1 MHSFK
6 YSKNKENI
14 NNNINFTNPEKIV
27 INSIT
32 DLLKIP
38 IHKINHSKLEN
49 FSGLYFD
56 KIYQEA
62 IKSENN
68 QDSEDIPS
76 PKKVPIN
83 KPKKKVHK
91 EKKAKTHE
99 YSKNENL
106 SQHRTKNK
114 SKKINS
120 NESKKNYINNNKKEI
135 DKIDTKEFYP
145 EELEVGLP
153 EAEPEKDS
161 EDDQYRQEIKN
172 DNVNVIQNKT
182 KKKMSTKKISKKK
195 HKKGKNI
202 NITPIDDDQQPDFK
216 INSLNNNYITP
227 LPSNRQVY
235 MYGQMVTPGNE
246 DDNDDFYDKNK
257 YYMPTPTPTPT
268 PMGIDDNEDKKDNSE
283 NPIYPLN
290 KIIFSIDYNSLFGE
304 EVGILGSSPK
314 LGLWKLSDALL
325 LKWNFGNMWT
335 GEINVEVEDLQDFEF
350 KFIIIENNK
359 IKYWES
365 GNNNIVN
372 FTGLINEFQF
382 NKIGRY
388 NKYEYEYNQND
399 GTLLIKCHWHK

>member
-1 MHSFK
+1 MHSYK

-14 NNNINFTNPEKIV
+14 SNNINYVDPEKIV

-76 PKKVPIN
+76 PKKAPVT
-83 KPKKKVHK
+83 KSKKKVHK
-91 EKKAKTHE
+91 EKKTKAHE

-106 SQHRTKNK
+106 SQHRNKNK

-120 NESKKNYINNNKKEI
+120 NENKKNYISNNKK
-135 DKIDTKEFYP
+135 DIDTKEFYN

-153 EAEPEKDS
+153 EVEPEKDS
-161 EDDQYRQEIKN
+161 DNDQFRQEIKN
-172 DNVNVIQNKT
+172 DNINVIQNKV
-182 KKKMSTKKISKKK
+182 KKKTSTKKVSKKK

-202 NITPIDDDQQPDFK
+202 NITPIDDDQQQDFK
-216 INSLNNNYITP
+216 VNNLNNNYITP

-246 DDNDDFYDKNK
+246 DDSDDFYDKNK

-268 PMGIDDNEDKKDNSE
+268 PMGIDDNEDKKENTE

-290 KIIFSIDYNSLFGE
+290 RIIFSIDYNSLFGE

-314 LGLWKLSDALL
+314 LGLWNLSDALL

-350 KFIIIENNK
+350 KFVIIENNK

-399 GTLLIKCHWHK
+399 GILLIKCHWHK

>member
-14 NNNINFTNPEKIV
+14 SNNINYINPEKIV

-76 PKKVPIN
+76 PKKAPVN
-83 KPKKKVHK
+83 KSKKKVHK
-91 EKKAKTHE
+91 ERKTKTHE

-106 SQHRTKNK
+106 SQHRNKNK

-120 NESKKNYINNNKKEI
+120 NENKKNYINNNKKDI
-135 DKIDTKEFYP
+135 NTKEFYN

-153 EAEPEKDS
+153 EVEPEKDS

-172 DNVNVIQNKT
+172 DNINVNQNKM
-182 KKKMSTKKISKKK
+182 KKKMSNKKISKKK
-195 HKKGKNI
+195 HKKGKII
-202 NITPIDDDQQPDFK
+202 NITPLDEDQQQDFK
-216 INSLNNNYITP
+216 INNLNNNFITP

-257 YYMPTPTPTPT
+257 YYMNTPTPTPT
-268 PMGIDDNEDKKDNSE
+268 PMGIDDNEDKKENTE

-314 LGLWKLSDALL
+314 LGLWNLSDALL

-350 KFIIIENNK
+350 KFVIIENNK

>member
-14 NNNINFTNPEKIV
+14 SNNINYGNPEKIV

-56 KIYQEA
+56 KIYEEA

-76 PKKVPIN
+76 PKKVPVN
-83 KPKKKVHK
+83 KSKKKVHK
-91 EKKAKTHE
+91 EKKAKAHE
-99 YSKNENL
+99 YSKNENS
-106 SQHRTKNK
+106 SQHKNKNK
-114 SKKINS
+114 SKKANS
-120 NESKKNYINNNKKEI
+120 NENKINYINNNNKEN
-135 DKIDTKEFYP
+135 DVKEFYT

-153 EAEPEKDS
+153 EVEQEKDS
-161 EDDQYRQEIKN
+161 DDDQYRQEIKN
-172 DNVNVIQNKT
+172 DNIIMIPNT
-182 KKKMSTKKISKKK
+182 MKKKMSNKKLSKKK

-202 NITPIDDDQQPDFK
+202 NITPIDDYQKQDFK
-216 INSLNNNYITP
+216 INNLNNNYITP

-246 DDNDDFYDKNK
+246 DDNDDFYAKNN

-268 PMGIDDNEDKKDNSE
+268 PMGFDDNEDKKDNNE

-314 LGLWKLSDALL
+314 LGQWRLSEALL

-350 KFIIIENNK
+350 KFVIIENNK

>member
-1 MHSFK
+1 MHSYK

-14 NNNINFTNPEKIV
+14 SNNINYVDPEKIV

-68 QDSEDIPS
+68 QDSDDILS
-76 PKKVPIN
+76 PKKAPVT
-83 KPKKKVHK
+83 KSKKKVHK
-91 EKKAKTHE
+91 EKKTKAHE

-106 SQHRTKNK
+106 SQHRNKNK

-120 NESKKNYINNNKKEI
+120 NENKKNYISNNKK
-135 DKIDTKEFYP
+135 DIDTKEFYN

-153 EAEPEKDS
+153 EVEPEKDS
-161 EDDQYRQEIKN
+161 DNDQFRQEIKN
-172 DNVNVIQNKT
+172 DNINVIQNKV
-182 KKKMSTKKISKKK
+182 KKKTSTKKVSKKK

-202 NITPIDDDQQPDFK
+202 NITPIDDDQQQDFK
-216 INSLNNNYITP
+216 VNNLNNNYITP

-246 DDNDDFYDKNK
+246 DDSDDFYDKNK

-268 PMGIDDNEDKKDNSE
+268 PMGIDDNEDKKENTE

-314 LGLWKLSDALL
+314 LGLWNLSDALL

-350 KFIIIENNK
+350 KFVIIENNK

>member
-14 NNNINFTNPEKIV
+14 SNNINYINPEKIV

-76 PKKVPIN
+76 PKKAPVN
-83 KPKKKVHK
+83 KSKKKVHK
-91 EKKAKTHE
+91 ERKTKTHE

-106 SQHRTKNK
+106 SQHRNKNK
-114 SKKINS
+114 SKKTNS
-120 NESKKNYINNNKKEI
+120 NENKKNYISNNKKDI
-135 DKIDTKEFYP
+135 NTKEFYN

-153 EAEPEKDS
+153 EVEPEKDS

-172 DNVNVIQNKT
+172 DNINVNQNKM
-182 KKKMSTKKISKKK
+182 KKKMSNKKISKKK
-195 HKKGKNI
+195 HKKGKII
-202 NITPIDDDQQPDFK
+202 NITPLDEDQQQDFK
-216 INSLNNNYITP
+216 INNLNNNFITP

-257 YYMPTPTPTPT
+257 YYMNTPTPTPT
-268 PMGIDDNEDKKDNSE
+268 PMGIDDNEDKKENTE

-314 LGLWKLSDALL
+314 LGLWNLSDALL

-350 KFIIIENNK
+350 KFVIIENNK

-399 GTLLIKCHWHK
+399 GILLIKCHWHK

>member
-14 NNNINFTNPEKIV
+14 SNNINYANPEKIV

-56 KIYQEA
+56 KIYEEA
-62 IKSENN
+62 IKSENH

-76 PKKVPIN
+76 PKKVPVN
-83 KPKKKVHK
+83 KSKKKVHK
-91 EKKAKTHE
+91 EKKTKAHE
-99 YSKNENL
+99 YIKNENS
-106 SQHRTKNK
+106 SQHKNKNK
-114 SKKINS
+114 SKKANS
-120 NESKKNYINNNKKEI
+120 NENKINYINNNNKEN
-135 DKIDTKEFYP
+135 DVKEFYT

-153 EAEPEKDS
+153 EVEQEKDS
-161 EDDQYRQEIKN
+161 DDDQYRQEIKN
-172 DNVNVIQNKT
+172 DNIIMIPNT
-182 KKKMSTKKISKKK
+182 MKKKMSNKKINKKK

-202 NITPIDDDQQPDFK
+202 NITPIDDYQKQDFK
-216 INSLNNNYITP
+216 ISNLNNNYITP

-246 DDNDDFYDKNK
+246 DDNDDFYAKNN

-268 PMGIDDNEDKKDNSE
+268 PMGFDDNEDKKDNNE

-314 LGLWKLSDALL
+314 LGQWRLSEALL

-350 KFIIIENNK
+350 KFVIIENNK

>member
-14 NNNINFTNPEKIV
+14 SNNINYINPEKIV

-76 PKKVPIN
+76 PKKAPVN
-83 KPKKKVHK
+83 KSKKKVHK
-91 EKKAKTHE
+91 ERKTKTHE

-106 SQHRTKNK
+106 SQHRNKNK
-114 SKKINS
+114 SKKTNS
-120 NESKKNYINNNKKEI
+120 NENKKNYINNNKKDI
-135 DKIDTKEFYP
+135 NTKEFYN

-153 EAEPEKDS
+153 EVEPEKDS

-172 DNVNVIQNKT
+172 DNINVNQNKM
-182 KKKMSTKKISKKK
+182 KKKMSNKKISKKK

-202 NITPIDDDQQPDFK
+202 NITPLDEDQQQDFK
-216 INSLNNNYITP
+216 INNLNNNFITP

-257 YYMPTPTPTPT
+257 YYMNTPTPTPT
-268 PMGIDDNEDKKDNSE
+268 PMGIDDNEDKKENTE

-314 LGLWKLSDALL
+314 LGLWNLSDALL

-350 KFIIIENNK
+350 KFVIIENNK

-399 GTLLIKCHWHK
+399 GILLIKCHWHK

>member
-1 MHSFK
+1 MHSYK

-14 NNNINFTNPEKIV
+14 SNNINYVDPEKIV

-68 QDSEDIPS
+68 QDSDDIPS
-76 PKKVPIN
+76 PKKAPVT
-83 KPKKKVHK
+83 KSKKKVHK
-91 EKKAKTHE
+91 EKKTKGHE

-106 SQHRTKNK
+106 SQHRNKNK

-120 NESKKNYINNNKKEI
+120 NENKKNYINNNKK
-135 DKIDTKEFYP
+135 DIDTKEFYN

-153 EAEPEKDS
+153 EVEPEKDS
-161 EDDQYRQEIKN
+161 DNDQFRQEIKN
-172 DNVNVIQNKT
+172 NNFNVIQNKV

-202 NITPIDDDQQPDFK
+202 NITPLDDDQQQDFK
-216 INSLNNNYITP
+216 INNLNNNFVTP

-257 YYMPTPTPTPT
+257 YYMNTPTPTPT
-268 PMGIDDNEDKKDNSE
+268 PMGIDDNEDKKENTE

-290 KIIFSIDYNSLFGE
+290 RIIFSIDYNSLFGE

-314 LGLWKLSDALL
+314 LGLWNLTDALL

-350 KFIIIENNK
+350 KFVIIENNK

-382 NKIGRY
+382 HKIGRY

>member
-1 MHSFK
+1 MHSYK

-14 NNNINFTNPEKIV
+14 SNNINYVDPEKII

-68 QDSEDIPS
+68 QDSDDIPS
-76 PKKVPIN
+76 PKKAPVT
-83 KPKKKVHK
+83 KSKKKVHK
-91 EKKAKTHE
+91 EKKAKAHE

-106 SQHRTKNK
+106 SQHRNKNK

-120 NESKKNYINNNKKEI
+120 NENKKNYISNNKK
-135 DKIDTKEFYP
+135 DIDTKEFYN

-153 EAEPEKDS
+153 EVEPEKDS
-161 EDDQYRQEIKN
+161 DNDQFRQEIKN
-172 DNVNVIQNKT
+172 DNINVIQNKV
-182 KKKMSTKKISKKK
+182 KKKMSTKKVSKKK

-202 NITPIDDDQQPDFK
+202 NITPIDDDQQQDFK
-216 INSLNNNYITP
+216 VNNLNNNYITP

-246 DDNDDFYDKNK
+246 DDSDDFYDKNK

-268 PMGIDDNEDKKDNSE
+268 PMGIYDNEDKKENTE

-290 KIIFSIDYNSLFGE
+290 RIIFSIDYNSLFGE

-314 LGLWKLSDALL
+314 LGLWNLSDALL

-350 KFIIIENNK
+350 KFVIIENNK

-399 GTLLIKCHWHK
+399 GTLKIKCHWHK